1 MIAQC
6 RVCRSEAHRMPRKT
20 ILDFVL
26 SAVYIYPFRCK
37 SCGHQFK
44 QMQWGIRYI
53 RQ

>member
-1 MIAQC
+1 
-6 RVCRSEAHRMPRKT
+6 MPRKT